1 MDTIFALATAPGRAG
16 LSVIRISGP
25 LAHKLQKLGLKTLPP
40 VRTARVG
47 TLKDGTDVVDHPIIV
62 RFDAPKSFTGED
74 VVELQCHGSPAIVAR
89 VSDILANKLGFR
101 LADPGEFTRRAL
113 DNGRLGLSQVEG
125 LSDLI
130 EAETEAQRRQ
140 AQKIFAGAFG
150 QLVDGW
156 RSELVQAG
164 ALIAATLDFSEE
176 EVPETVTVDVRNHIQ
191 NVTSG
196 LARQIA
202 GQHMSERIR
211 TGFEVA
217 IVGETNVGKS
227 TLVNYLAGREAAI
240 TSEIAG
246 TTRDVIEV
254 RMDLKG
260 LAVTVL
266 DTAGQRETDD
276 KVENMGIRRA
286 RERAEQADLRVFLTM
301 NTERPKGFQKD
312 DIVVRP
318 KADLMQTEEPAISG
332 KTGHGVSA
340 LIEEIA
346 GTLKTR
352 ARTAGL
358 ATRVRHVIAMQS
370 ALDALQDALIELS
383 KGPDNTEFV
392 SEELRRGC
400 QALECLVG
408 RVDVEDLLEEIFARF
423 CIGK

>member
-191 NVTSG
+191 NVISG

-318 KADLMQTEEPAISG
+318 KADLMQTEKPAISG

-358 ATRVRHVIAMQS
+358 ATRVRHVTAMQS
-370 ALDALQDALIELS
+370 ALDALQNALIELS